1 MMKNMIKK
9 LKISFAGNDLFR
21 VISIFFIFAIFSNI
35 IYIPCYFYVRSI
47 NEKNILDH
55 KQSELE
61 DGMLTLEASVDAL
74 LAMPGIISVSSDFS
88 TTYYDREDFSDLNLN
103 RLRRLI
109 NATLSPFDFISE
121 TGLTLGD
128 SILFTKDRIYYEQGL
143 LTSADYFS
151 CSREGY
157 LSEFDGSHCVL
168 PAARFRTNTNFPS
181 YDAITIA
188 FRWQRTSKMY
198 FFIHCP
204 VDQLFS
210 LFADEE
216 LQACSYMA
224 IYTGDTLLAEN
235 GPPLSGNHKT
245 LTAKMDNQL
254 EISVVLQIPDSYV
267 TQNLTSMTHLIR
279 LFIGVVLLAA
289 ILWVLVFSLILWR
302 PFRNIQQIIHHS
314 GHMPKDSSGALIDD
328 ILALNQQVSYYK
340 EISETQRERNRIH
353 LFEKTLYRGI
363 HGEDALSSFL
373 NAFPDFPR
381 RWQLV
386 MLQYVS
392 DGSDIPSDTLQ
403 PTLVQSL
410 QTLFPDV
417 FLLPHDQDS
426 FLLLLSA
433 TADSNHD
440 ILQSFCTQIE
450 QKHRISITF
459 ACSKIYE
466 DVTAL
471 QDAFQEIEAEDFLS
485 VPRSQL
491 NAISIQQ
498 LQTIYYALQ
507 CGDANAAITVLQKGT
522 ANTLAQ
528 NDLFSA
534 KHSYRMLGYVLVSL
548 KMEFACITDI
558 PIPTFHNGNIRQFF
572 EIEMAQ
578 CFREIAD
585 RIRQQNTEQTEKL
598 DQDLL
603 LYIQENF
610 ADPQLCVTL
619 AAEHFQISASTLQKR
634 MNTSCG
640 KTFSAYVETLRM
652 QRAQQLLRETTDT
665 VQEIAEA
672 VGYVNTNS
680 FYKAYKRC
688 FGEPPLSHRNR
699 I

>member
-1 MMKNMIKK
+1 MIKNMIKK

-47 NEKNILDH
+47 NEESILGH
-55 KQSELE
+55 KQSELK

-74 LAMPGIISVSSDFS
+74 LAMPGIVSISSDFN
-88 TTYYDREDFSDLNLN
+88 TTYCDRGDFSDLNLN
-103 RLRRLI
+103 RLRSLF

-128 SILFTKDRIYYEQGL
+128 SILFTKDQIYYERDL
-143 LTSADYFS
+143 LTFADFFS

-157 LSEFDGSHCVL
+157 LSEFVGSHCVL
-168 PAARFRTNTNFPS
+168 PAARFSTNAKLPS
-181 YDAITIA
+181 YDAVTIA
-188 FRWQRTSKMY
+188 FRWQKPSQMY
-198 FFIHCP
+198 FFVHCSL
-204 VDQLFS
+204 DQLFS

-216 LQACSYMA
+216 LQACGYMA
-224 IYTGDTLLAEN
+224 IYAGDTLVAEN
-235 GPPLSGNHKT
+235 GTPLSGNHKT
-245 LTAKMDNQL
+245 LTAEMDNQL
-254 EISVVLQIPDSYV
+254 EISVVLQIPDSYIA
-267 TQNLTSMTHLIR
+267 QNLTSMTHLIR
-279 LFIGVVLLAA
+279 LFVGVVLLVA

-328 ILALNQQVSYYK
+328 ILTLNQQVSYYK

-373 NAFPDFPR
+373 NAFPDFPK

-392 DGSDIPSDTLQ
+392 DDSDIPLDTLQ

-433 TADSNHD
+433 EADSNHD

-450 QKHRISITF
+450 QKHRISVTF
-459 ACSKIYE
+459 TCSKIYE

-507 CGDANAAITVLQKGT
+507 CGDANAAIAVLQKGT

-558 PIPTFHNGNIRQFF
+558 PIPPFHNGSIRQFF
-572 EIEMAQ
+572 ETDIPQ
-578 CFREIAD
+578 CFRLIAEK
-585 RIRQQNTEQTEKL
+585 IQQQNAKQAEKL

-610 ADPQLCVTL
+610 ADPQLCVTM
-619 AAEHFQISASTLQKR
+619 AAEHFQVSASTLQKR
-634 MNTSCG
+634 MSTACG
-640 KTFSAYVETLRM
+640 KSFSTYVESIRM
-652 QRAQQLLRETTDT
+652 KQAQQLLRETTDT

-672 VGYVNTNS
+672 VGYVNANS

-688 FGEPPLSHRNR
+688 FGETPLSYRNR
-699 I
+699 T